1 MILTCP
7 ECATRFKINP
17 DAIGANGRTVRCSQC
32 SATWFVAAEPDVM
45 DLQDSEDNALKPVA
59 GAVSAMAASSA
70 LAAQGAHAH
79 DDGNAEDANSD
90 SSYESTSAHN
100 EMRDKADRKKIRRRL
115 FGVGMI
121 WVTVL
126 TILILAILAAY
137 LFRAKIVEQFPG
149 AAPIYKSFG
158 IEANTSGLDII
169 DVEFRNG
176 EQNGTPTLFVNGK
189 VKNFDGR
196 TRDVALVRLSFKNA
210 DGEVISSWVVQPS
223 QASLESGE
231 TLDFTTQYPNPPVD
245 AKSLAS
251 SFVDEVSV
259 QEGSVP
265 MASQ

>member
-17 DAIGANGRTVRCSQC
+17 DAIGTNGRTVRCSQC
-32 SATWFVAAEPDVM
+32 SGTWFVAAEPDIM
-45 DLQDSEDNALKPVA
+45 DLQEGEDSLLEPVS
-59 GAVSAMAASSA
+59 GAASAMAARGAQDHDESGDETDSA
-70 LAAQGAHAH
+70 EA
-79 DDGNAEDANSD
+79 
-90 SSYESTSAHN
+90 SYESTSAHN
-100 EMRDKADRKKIRRRL
+100 EMRDKADRKKVRRRL

-126 TILILAILAAY
+126 TILIFAILAAY
-137 LFRAKIVEQFPG
+137 FFRAKIVEKFPG
-149 AAPIYKSFG
+149 TAPIYKSFG
-158 IEANTSGLDII
+158 VEANTSGLNII

-196 TRDVALVRLSFKNA
+196 TRDVALIKLSFKNA
-210 DGEVISSWVVQPS
+210 DGDVISSWVVQPS
-223 QASLESGE
+223 KASLSSGE
-231 TLDFTTQYPNPPVD
+231 ILNFTTQYPNPPID

-251 SFVDEVSV
+251 SFVDETSAHD
-259 QEGSVP
+259 SVP